1 MSDEVKKSDKQFNAV
16 KVFSATMAHDRD
28 ALGDKVTAWI
38 AQQSARPDFELV
50 DTVIT
55 QSSDEAF
62 HCIAI
67 TVFYVD
73 PRPAAERAADMPA
86 PRPSN
91 GAGARRL
98 SFKEDR

>member
-1 MSDEVKKSDKQFNAV
+1 MKKSDKQFNAI
-16 KVFSATMAHDRD
+16 KVFSATMGHEREV
-28 ALGDKVTAWI
+28 LGEKVTAWI
-38 AQQSARPDFELV
+38 AQQSAREGFEVV

-55 QSSDEAF
+55 QSSDKAF
-62 HCIAI
+62 HCVAI

-73 PRPAAERAADMPA
+73 PRPRDQRAIETPPP
-86 PRPSN
+86 PRTSSN